1 MSLYHKLV
9 KAFFFSGQYQFVR
22 PANTKR
28 SRVNTHVYNY
38 LYVKE
43 LFVLKS
49 LYCHESFDKFNNK
62 MWPNIWI
69 TMIPVPLGYEF
80 NDTALIIPKKLNPF
94 MNSLI
99 RIHQLLIHLLL
110 ATTTICNIPFQLL
123 IPSFISLPFI
133 KIKWDKSVPCV
144 IKLKIISGGNFCET
158 YNCNYSSLT
167 VFE

>member
-1 MSLYHKLV
+1 
-9 KAFFFSGQYQFVR
+9 
-22 PANTKR
+22 
-28 SRVNTHVYNY
+28 
-38 LYVKE
+38 
-43 LFVLKS
+43 
-49 LYCHESFDKFNNK
+49 
-62 MWPNIWI
+62 
-69 TMIPVPLGYEF
+69 MIPVPLGYEF